1 MEELKPM
8 PPSSCPF
15 TPIGFLE
22 RAATVYGDCPSI
34 IYNNTTYTWS
44 QTYRRCLKVASSLS
58 SNGIKPGQ
66 VVSVVA
72 PNVPAMY
79 ELQFAV
85 PMSGAILN
93 NINTRL
99 DARTISILLR
109 HSESK
114 LVFVDYLSLRVILE
128 ALSLFPPETPCPA
141 LVLITD
147 EEEEAPPPPSLAV
160 DFCTYE
166 SMVEKGD
173 PEFKWVQPQSE
184 WDPVVLNYTSGTTSA
199 PKGVVQSHRGTFT
212 ITIGS
217 LIDWS
222 LPKQAVYLWTLP
234 IFHANG
240 WSYPW
245 GMAAVGGAN
254 ICLRR
259 VEAPTIYSLIKRH
272 GVTHMCG
279 APVVLNMLTNSP
291 NAERLQNPVQIL
303 TGGAPPPSAVLFRAE
318 SLGFVVSHGYGLTET
333 AGLVT
338 SCAWKPKWNTFPAS
352 ERAILKSRQGV
363 PIVGFTEMGVVDPNT
378 GKSVERDGVS
388 LGEVVLRGGSVM
400 LGYFKDPLGTSMC
413 MKDGWFYTGDVG
425 VLHSDGYLEVKDRSK
440 DVIISGGENIS
451 SVEIE
456 SVLYTHPAVN
466 EAAVVARPDE
476 FWGETPCAFVSLK
489 HGLPHKPGE
498 KDIIDY
504 CREKMAHYMVPKIV
518 VFKDEL
524 PKTST
529 GKIQKYLLREYAKV
543 VDSSKVKMATGQVGS
558 GFYLP
563 LRSPRWLQTPFI
575 PTPISTSICVPIP
588 RCRPV
593 SLYNFSQ
600 SIFFA
605 KKRGSEIFSIFQ
617 KNQGTVLHQ
626 PHRLCNTHARFL

>member
-1 MEELKPM
+1 MEELMPM
-8 PPSSCPF
+8 PPSSCPL
-15 TPIGFLE
+15 TPLGFLE

-44 QTYRRCLKVASSLS
+44 QTHRRCLKVASSLS
-58 SNGIKPGQ
+58 SNGIRPGH

-99 DARTISILLR
+99 DARTISIILR
-109 HSESK
+109 HGESK
-114 LVFVDYLSLRVILE
+114 LVFVDYLSLDVIRE
-128 ALSLFPPETPCPA
+128 ALSLFPPETPCPT

-147 EEEEAPPPPSLAV
+147 DEEEAPPPSL
-160 DFCTYE
+160 
-166 SMVEKGD
+166 SGD
-173 PEFKWVQPQSE
+173 PEFNWVQPQSE
-184 WDPVVLNYTSGTTSA
+184 WDPVVLNYTSGTTSD
-199 PKGVVQSHRGTFT
+199 PKGVVQSHRATF
-212 ITIGS
+212 IMTIGS

-222 LPKQAVYLWTLP
+222 LPNQAVYLWALP
-234 IFHANG
+234 IFHVNG

-245 GMAAVGGAN
+245 GLAAVGGTS

-291 NAERLQNPVQIL
+291 MAERLRNPVQIL
-303 TGGAPPPSAVLFRAE
+303 TAGAPPPSTVLSRAE
-318 SLGFVVSHGYGLTET
+318 SLGFVTKVKTRS
-333 AGLVT
+333 
-338 SCAWKPKWNTFPAS
+338 SDRC
-352 ERAILKSRQGV
+352 
-363 PIVGFTEMGVVDPNT
+363 FTEMDVVDRIQ
-378 GKSVERDGVS
+378 ERVWR
-388 LGEVVLRGGSVM
+388 EMGGSVM
-400 LGYFKDPLGTSMC
+400 LGYFKDPSGTSKC

-425 VLHSDGYLEVKDRSK
+425 VIHSDGYLEVKDRSK

-476 FWGETPCAFVSLK
+476 FWGESPCAFVSLK
-489 HGLPHKPGE
+489 HGLSNKPGE
-498 KDIIDY
+498 RDIIDY
-504 CREKMAHYMVPKIV
+504 CREKMARFMVPKTV

-529 GKIQKYLLREYAKV
+529 GKIQKYFLREYAKEL
-543 VDSSKVKMATGQVGS
+543 DSSKVKMATGKVGS
-558 GFYLP
+558 CFYPP
-563 LRSPRWLQTPFI
+563 LYSPRLLQTPFI
-575 PTPISTSICVPIP
+575 STPISTSICI
-588 RCRPV
+588 
-593 SLYNFSQ
+593 SMNSFNQ
-600 SIFFA
+600 STYFA
-605 KKRGSEIFSIFQ
+605 KKRGSEMISIFQ
-617 KNQGTVLHQ
+617 KNQATVLHQ
-626 PHRLCNTHARFL
+626 PRHLCNTLARFL

>member
-34 IYNNTTYTWS
+34 IYNSTTYTWS

-147 EEEEAPPPPSLAV
+147 DEEEAPPPPSLAV

-245 GMAAVGGAN
+245 GMAAVGGTN

-303 TGGAPPPSAVLFRAE
+303 TGGAPPPSAVL
-318 SLGFVVSHGYGLTET
+318 
-333 AGLVT
+333 
-338 SCAWKPKWNTFPAS
+338 
-352 ERAILKSRQGV
+352 
-363 PIVGFTEMGVVDPNT
+363 
-378 GKSVERDGVS
+378 
-388 LGEVVLRGGSVM
+388 
-400 LGYFKDPLGTSMC
+400 
-413 MKDGWFYTGDVG
+413 
-425 VLHSDGYLEVKDRSK
+425 
-440 DVIISGGENIS
+440 GGENIS

-489 HGLPHKPGE
+489 NGLANKPGE

-575 PTPISTSICVPIP
+575 PTPISTSTCVPIP
-588 RCRPV
+588 RWRPV

-600 SIFFA
+600 STLFA
-605 KKRGSEIFSIFQ
+605 KKRSSEIFSIFQ

-626 PHRLCNTHARFL
+626 AHRLCNTHARFL

>member
-1 MEELKPM
+1 MEELKPL

-34 IYNNTTYTWS
+34 IYNSTTYTWS

-72 PNVPAMY
+72 PNIPAMY

-114 LVFVDYLSLRVILE
+114 LVFVDYLSLHVILE
-128 ALSLFPPETPCPA
+128 ALSLFPPETPRPT

-147 EEEEAPPPPSLAV
+147 DEEEAPPPPSLSV
-160 DFCTYE
+160 DLCTYE

-199 PKGVVQSHRGTFT
+199 PKGVVLSHRGIFT
-212 ITIGS
+212 VTIGS

-245 GMAAVGGAN
+245 GMAAVGGTN

-259 VEAPTIYSLIKRH
+259 VEAPTIYSLIKMH

-303 TGGAPPPSAVLFRAE
+303 TAGAPPPSAVLFRAE
-318 SLGFVVSHGYGLTET
+318 SLGFV
-333 AGLVT
+333 
-338 SCAWKPKWNTFPAS
+338 
-352 ERAILKSRQGV
+352 
-363 PIVGFTEMGVVDPNT
+363 
-378 GKSVERDGVS
+378 
-388 LGEVVLRGGSVM
+388 
-400 LGYFKDPLGTSMC
+400 
-413 MKDGWFYTGDVG
+413 
-425 VLHSDGYLEVKDRSK
+425 VKDRSK

-476 FWGETPCAFVSLK
+476 FWGETPCAFV
-489 HGLPHKPGE
+489 
-498 KDIIDY
+498 
-504 CREKMAHYMVPKIV
+504 
-518 VFKDEL
+518 
-524 PKTST
+524 
-529 GKIQKYLLREYAKV
+529 
-543 VDSSKVKMATGQVGS
+543 KMATGQVGS

-563 LRSPRWLQTPFI
+563 LRSPRWLQTPFVPTPFPVKAAVNILI

-600 SIFFA
+600 STYFA
-605 KKRGSEIFSIFQ
+605 RKRGSEIFSIFQ

>member
-8 PPSSCPF
+8 PPSSCPL
-15 TPIGFLE
+15 TPLGFLE

-44 QTYRRCLKVASSLS
+44 QTHRRCLKVASSLS
-58 SNGIKPGQ
+58 SNGIRPGH

-99 DARTISILLR
+99 DARTISIILR
-109 HSESK
+109 HGESK
-114 LVFVDYLSLRVILE
+114 LVFVDYLSLDVIRE
-128 ALSLFPPETPCPA
+128 ALSLFPPETPCPT

-147 EEEEAPPPPSLAV
+147 DDEEAPPPSLSV
-160 DFCTYE
+160 VVCTYE
-166 SMVEKGD
+166 SMVERGD
-173 PEFKWVQPQSE
+173 PW
-184 WDPVVLNYTSGTTSA
+184 GTTSD
-199 PKGVVQSHRGTFT
+199 PKGVVQSHRATF
-212 ITIGS
+212 IMTIGS

-222 LPKQAVYLWTLP
+222 LPNQAVYLWALP
-234 IFHANG
+234 IFHVNG

-245 GMAAVGGAN
+245 GLAAVGGTS

-291 NAERLQNPVQIL
+291 MAERLRNPVQIL
-303 TGGAPPPSAVLFRAE
+303 TAGAPPPSTVLSRAE

-338 SCAWKPKWNTFPAS
+338 SCAWKPKWNTFPAN

-363 PIVGFTEMGVVDPNT
+363 PTVVLTEMGVVDPNT

-425 VLHSDGYLEVKDRSK
+425 VIHSDGYLEVKDRTK

-476 FWGETPCAFVSLK
+476 FWGESPCAFVSLK
-489 HGLPHKPGE
+489 HGLSNKPGE
-498 KDIIDY
+498 RDIIDY
-504 CREKMAHYMVPKIV
+504 CREKMARFMVPKTV
-518 VFKDEL
+518 VFMHEL
-524 PKTST
+524 PRTST
-529 GKIQKYLLREYAKV
+529 GKIQKNLLREYAKEL
-543 VDSSKVKMATGQVGS
+543 DSSKVKMATGKVVS
-558 GFYLP
+558 CFYP
-563 LRSPRWLQTPFI
+563 PIYSPRWLQTPFI
-575 PTPISTSICVPIP
+575 ATPISTSICI
-588 RCRPV
+588 
-593 SLYNFSQ
+593 SMNNFNQ
-600 SIFFA
+600 STYFA
-605 KKRGSEIFSIFQ
+605 KKRGSEISIFQ
-617 KNQGTVLHQ
+617 KNQATVLHQ
-626 PHRLCNTHARFL
+626 PRPLSNTLIARFL

>member
-8 PPSSCPF
+8 PPSSCPL
-15 TPIGFLE
+15 TPLGFLE

-34 IYNNTTYTWS
+34 VYNNTTYTWS
-44 QTYRRCLKVASSLS
+44 ETHRRCLKVASSLS
-58 SNGIKPGQ
+58 SNGIKPGH

-99 DARTISILLR
+99 DARTISTLLR
-109 HSESK
+109 HGESK
-114 LVFVDYLSLRVILE
+114 LVFVDYLSLDVILE
-128 ALSLFPPETPCPA
+128 ALSLFPPETPCPT

-147 EEEEAPPPPSLAV
+147 DEEEAPPPPPLSVSV

-166 SMVEKGD
+166 SMVDKGD

-184 WDPVVLNYTSGTTSA
+184 WDPMVLNYTSGTTSA
-199 PKGVVQSHRGTFT
+199 PKGVVLSHRATFT
-212 ITIGS
+212 MTIGS

-222 LPKQAVYLWTLP
+222 LPKQAVYLWALP

-245 GMAAVGGAN
+245 GLAAVGGTS

-259 VEAPTIYSLIKRH
+259 VEAPTIYSLIKMN

-291 NAERLQNPVQIL
+291 MAERLQNPVQIL
-303 TGGAPPPSAVLFRAE
+303 TAGAPPPSTVLSRAE

-338 SCAWKPKWNTFPAS
+338 SCAWKRKWNTFPATV
-352 ERAILKSRQGV
+352 RARLKSRQGV
-363 PIVGFTEMGVVDPNT
+363 PIVGFTEMDVVDPNT
-378 GKSVERDGVS
+378 GKTVERDGVS
-388 LGEVVLRGGSVM
+388 LGEVVLRGGSIM
-400 LGYFKDPLGTSMC
+400 LGYFKDPSGTSKC

-425 VLHSDGYLEVKDRSK
+425 VIHSDGYLEVKDRSK

-476 FWGETPCAFVSLK
+476 FWGESPCAFVSLK
-489 HGLPHKPGE
+489 HGLSNKPGE
-498 KDIIDY
+498 RDIIDY
-504 CREKMAHYMVPKIV
+504 CREKMARFMVPKTV

-529 GKIQKYLLREYAKV
+529 GKIQKYLLREYAKGL
-543 VDSSKVKMATGQVGS
+543 DSSKVKMATGKVGS
-558 GFYLP
+558 CFYPP
-563 LRSPRWLQTPFI
+563 LYSPRWLQTPFI
-575 PTPISTSICVPIP
+575 ATPISTSICI
-588 RCRPV
+588 
-593 SLYNFSQ
+593 SMNSFNQ
-600 SIFFA
+600 STYFA
-605 KKRGSEIFSIFQ
+605 KKRGSEISIFQ
-617 KNQGTVLHQ
+617 KNQATVLHQ
-626 PHRLCNTHARFL
+626 PRHLCNTLARFL

>member
-114 LVFVDYLSLRVILE
+114 LVFVDYLSLDVILE

-147 EEEEAPPPPSLAV
+147 DEEEAPPPPSLAV

-199 PKGVVQSHRGTFT
+199 PKGVVQSHRATFI

-222 LPKQAVYLWTLP
+222 LPISVDPAYISRQW
-234 IFHANG
+234 
-240 WSYPW
+240 
-245 GMAAVGGAN
+245 
-254 ICLRR
+254 
-259 VEAPTIYSLIKRH
+259 VELC
-272 GVTHMCG
+272 M
-279 APVVLNMLTNSP
+279 
-291 NAERLQNPVQIL
+291 
-303 TGGAPPPSAVLFRAE
+303 
-318 SLGFVVSHGYGLTET
+318 GYG
-333 AGLVT
+333 
-338 SCAWKPKWNTFPAS
+338 SCW
-352 ERAILKSRQGV
+352 
-363 PIVGFTEMGVVDPNT
+363 
-378 GKSVERDGVS
+378 RDQH
-388 LGEVVLRGGSVM
+388 L
-400 LGYFKDPLGTSMC
+400 
-413 MKDGWFYTGDVG
+413 
-425 VLHSDGYLEVKDRSK
+425 
-440 DVIISGGENIS
+440 S
-451 SVEIE
+451 S
-456 SVLYTHPAVN
+456 
-466 EAAVVARPDE
+466 
-476 FWGETPCAFVSLK
+476 
-489 HGLPHKPGE
+489 
-498 KDIIDY
+498 
-504 CREKMAHYMVPKIV
+504 
-518 VFKDEL
+518 
-524 PKTST
+524 
-529 GKIQKYLLREYAKV
+529 
-543 VDSSKVKMATGQVGS
+543 
-558 GFYLP
+558 
-563 LRSPRWLQTPFI
+563 
-575 PTPISTSICVPIP
+575 
-588 RCRPV
+588 
-593 SLYNFSQ
+593 
-600 SIFFA
+600 
-605 KKRGSEIFSIFQ
+605 
-617 KNQGTVLHQ
+617 
-626 PHRLCNTHARFL
+626 